1 MAKNKR
7 EPKLPNLPKKNKKP
21 KFYKVETEYFEVD
34 FISKNVYQQCLK
46 HCNNIGIEFNYYMF
60 EFNIH
65 DENLVN

>member
-7 EPKLPNLPKKNKKP
+7 EPELPKLPKKSRKP

-34 FISKNVYQQCLK
+34 FISKKVCQQCLK